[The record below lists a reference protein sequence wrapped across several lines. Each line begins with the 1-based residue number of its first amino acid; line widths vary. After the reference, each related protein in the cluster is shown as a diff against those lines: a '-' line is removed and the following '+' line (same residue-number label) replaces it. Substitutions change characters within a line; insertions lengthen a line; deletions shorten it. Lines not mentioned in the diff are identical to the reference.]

1 LLTVDIKRI
10 FFRFK
15 DNGKALEA
23 SWLPDIRPLGN
34 KSVRGLSGK
43 RQKSQQVSGVASAV
57 PFLGE
62 TLPEKGKWEKEAARL
77 VPVPGAGTMDSRE
90 PPARGRLS

>member
-34 KSVRGLSGK
+34 KSVRSLSWK

-62 TLPEKGKWEKEAARL
+62 LLPEKGKWERVGSK
-77 VPVPGAGTMDSRE
+77 VSSCT
-90 PPARGRLS
+90 

>member
-10 FFRFK
+10 FLRFK
-15 DNGKALEA
+15 DNGKAPEA
-23 SWLPDIRPLGN
+23 SWLPNIRPLGN
-34 KSVRGLSGK
+34 KSVRGLSRK

-62 TLPEKGKWEKEAARL
+62 TLPKDREVGKG
-77 VPVPGAGTMDSRE
+77 
-90 PPARGRLS
+90 GRKVSSCTWCRDYG